1 MTNLGEMLTSTN
13 AIIIYIGV
21 AIVAFVY
28 TMIYLI
34 IKSKTKR
41 IQKQNTK
48 ELNASIVEEIRRQS
62 ETPVVVVPTVKQE
75 EKVEPV
81 TIIDNKE
88 ENVDVVET
96 LAEEIKEEPKE
107 EKIELI
113 EPITIEEP
121 TIINEEKEIT
131 PEKEEVKVENIKE
144 EQEELVYA
152 PIELNQEEAR
162 EELEKLTKELTIRA
176 EIERREEEERLK
188 QEQLQKEEE
197 LSDTQNI
204 ALTNF
209 EKEQEENAIISIDE
223 LMAKANDIYTQ
234 NEVVQY
240 EDEGDEPIT
249 LEDLQARWAM
259 EKEKINEAIQEE
271 IPQVEVLEI
280 EEPVKLEDAY
290 KSEVPL
296 KQVPFPSIVPDRKEA
311 FQNNFKNSPIISPV
325 YGLERKIAELKEQAN
340 PQPKSLQELQFENT
354 ANYEKFDEEIK
365 KTNEF
370 IATLRELQKK
380 LD

>member
-259 EKEKINEAIQEE
+259 EKEKINEVIQEE